1 MFYSCSNVTFY
12 DATFYCSLFL
22 LSFQFTLDFLLA
34 EIILFVDC
42 SIPVVVCGS
51 YIIPL
56 LYTRIPFMSNVR
68 NITIRSF
75 LQEIMRFSW
84 YSLIF
89 DMAWDLE
96 NQTSVIHNVWLQL
109 LVFLHQENKNV
120 LDDWRFGILKILFHN
135 YT

>member
-42 SIPVVVCGS
+42 SIPVVVCRN

-56 LYTRIPFMSNVR
+56 LYTRIPFMSIVR
-68 NITIRSF
+68 NMEIRSF
-75 LQEIMRFSW
+75 L
-84 YSLIF
+84 
-89 DMAWDLE
+89 LE
-96 NQTSVIHNVWLQL
+96 NFVIFLDIYYGIKSRKSNTCNTQC
-109 LVFLHQENKNV
+109 LVTVTCLFTPGKQNV

>member
-75 LQEIMRFSW
+75 LQEIPFVLFLDIWYGMRSRK
-84 YSLIF
+84 SNIC
-89 DMAWDLE
+89 
-96 NQTSVIHNVWLQL
+96 NTQC
-109 LVFLHQENKNV
+109 LVTVTCLFTPGKQNV

>member
-42 SIPVVVCGS
+42 SIPVVVCRN

-56 LYTRIPFMSNVR
+56 LYTRIPFMSNCKEYG
-68 NITIRSF
+68 NKIIPTGKSF
-75 LQEIMRFSW
+75 FV
-84 YSLIF
+84 IF
-89 DMAWDLE
+89 LDIYYGIKSRKS
-96 NQTSVIHNVWLQL
+96 NTCNTQC
-109 LVFLHQENKNV
+109 LVTVTCLFTPGKQKV